1 MTAAEIPT
9 NARFK
14 LNGTPGFDRLSGPIC
29 RLSDTCKH
37 GLQGMYIAPMS
48 KTKQHGF
55 TIYELL
61 ITMLMIG
68 IILSIGVPSMSG
80 FMQNSRITGTANDL
94 HASFQLARSEA
105 ARSKS
110 NITICASANSMDA
123 AAACGGT
130 FNDGW
135 IIFLDL
141 GIGDLTRDAG
151 AGENVLRAHPAIPD
165 GIDIA
170 TNAGADY
177 FGYAPS
183 GLGRGDV
190 GGVAAVSRARI
201 CDQRGNIVAA
211 GGSSAAR
218 ILVVTPIGR
227 ATVLRDVGQIDAAG
241 GCP

>member
-1 MTAAEIPT
+1 
-9 NARFK
+9 
-14 LNGTPGFDRLSGPIC
+14 
-29 RLSDTCKH
+29 
-37 GLQGMYIAPMS
+37 MYIAPMS

-135 IIFLDL
+135 IIFIDL
-141 GIGDLTRDAG
+141 NGDLTRGG
-151 AGENVLRAHPAIPD
+151 ADENVLRAHPAIPV

-190 GGVAAVSRARI
+190 GGDPAVSRARI
-201 CDQRGNIVAA
+201 CDDRGNIVAA
-211 GGSSAAR
+211 GGNSAAR

-227 ATVLRDVGQIDAAG
+227 ATVLRDVAQIDAAG